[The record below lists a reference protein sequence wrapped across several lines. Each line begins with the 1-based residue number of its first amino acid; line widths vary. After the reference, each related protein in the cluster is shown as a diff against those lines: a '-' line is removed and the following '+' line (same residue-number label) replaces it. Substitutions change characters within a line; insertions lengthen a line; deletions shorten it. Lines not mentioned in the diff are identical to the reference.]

1 MAAGIKKTY
10 GKEKNINKMEITS
23 SLFLNNQQFLI
34 LLAAIMGLSFAAKK
48 TQVFLPV
55 YSWIAR
61 HIKSKRAVVALIS
74 MLSGILP
81 ISGRVA
87 VSAGALDTIAPDDQ
101 KKRKNYGIIDYLS
114 THHFYFWSP
123 LEATV
128 LLPMAALNIGYW
140 TLIGKIWPLLA
151 TAVIVILFYIFKVLK
166 EDDIDINIPKKSLKK
181 KDKDAAQIEADA
193 KRDRKQ
199 LVDYARV
206 ILFTGIVIV
215 LSNIIKANFDTINS
229 WIEDAHKNN
238 FLVLVAFAG
247 FLASFALG
255 SSSKFAGF
263 AVLSVGVFGIETLP
277 LFFAVDYAGYM
288 LSPAHKCLVVGKSY
302 FRTPLKDYYKAIF
315 ALVIP
320 VVLMGITLYY
330 GGIL

>member
-1 MAAGIKKTY
+1 
-10 GKEKNINKMEITS
+10 
-23 SLFLNNQQFLI
+23 
-34 LLAAIMGLSFAAKK
+34 
-48 TQVFLPV
+48 
-55 YSWIAR
+55 
-61 HIKSKRAVVALIS
+61 
-74 MLSGILP
+74 MLSGVLP

-87 VSAGALDTIAPDDQ
+87 VSAGALDTIAPEDQ

-128 LLPMAALNIGYW
+128 ILPMAALSISYW
-140 TLIGKIWPLLA
+140 ELMSRIWPLLA
-151 TAVIVILFYIFKVLK
+151 TAVIIILFYIFRVLK
-166 EDDIDINIPKKSLKK
+166 EDDIEIVIPDKALKK
-181 KDKDAAQIEADA
+181 KDKEPWQLEADA

-199 LVDYARV
+199 LVEYARV
-206 ILFTGIVIV
+206 IVFTAIVIV
-215 LSNIIKANFDTINS
+215 ISNIVKANFETINQ
-229 WIEDAHKNN
+229 WVEDAHKNN
-238 FLVLVAFAG
+238 LLILVAFSG

-263 AVLSVGVFGIETLP
+263 VVLSVGVFGIETLP

-302 FRTPLKDYYKAIF
+302 FRTPLKDYYKAIS

-320 VVLMGITLYY
+320 LVLVGITLYY
-330 GGIL
+330 GGTL

>member
-1 MAAGIKKTY
+1 M
-10 GKEKNINKMEITS
+10 KECGGMEFTS
-23 SLFLNNQQFLI
+23 SLLLDNQQFLI
-34 LLAAIMGLSFAAKK
+34 LLAAVMGLAFAAKK
-48 TQVFLPV
+48 TQVFMPL
-55 YSWIAR
+55 YAWIAR
-61 HIKSKRAVVALIS
+61 KVKSKRAVVALIS
-74 MLSGILP
+74 MLSGVLP

-87 VSAGALDTIAPDDQ
+87 VSAGALDTIAPEDK

-128 LLPMAALNIGYW
+128 ILPMAALSISYW
-140 TLIGKIWPLLA
+140 ELMSRIWPLLA
-151 TAVIVILFYIFKVLK
+151 TAVIIILFYIFRVLK
-166 EDDIDINIPKKSLKK
+166 EEDIEIVIPEKALKK
-181 KDKDAAQIEADA
+181 KDKEPWQIEADA

-199 LVDYARV
+199 IVEYARV
-206 ILFTGIVIV
+206 LLFTAIVIV
-215 LSNIIKANFDTINS
+215 ISNIVKANFDTINA
-229 WIEDAHKNN
+229 WLEDAHKNN
-238 FLVLVAFAG
+238 LLILVAAVG

-263 AVLSVGVFGIETLP
+263 VVISVGVFGIETLP

-288 LSPAHKCLVVGKSY
+288 LSPMHKCLVVGKSY
-302 FRTPLKDYYKAIF
+302 FRTPLKDYYKAIA

-320 VVLMGITLYY
+320 IIFMGVTLYY

>member
-1 MAAGIKKTY
+1 MVEWAVYSSRGEI
-10 GKEKNINKMEITS
+10 MEITS

-34 LLAAIMGLSFAAKK
+34 LLASVMALSFTAKK
-48 TQVFLPV
+48 TQVFLPF
-55 YSWIAR
+55 YKWIANNV
-61 HIKSKRAVVALIS
+61 KSKRAVVALIS
-74 MLSGILP
+74 LFSGVLP

-87 VSAGALDTIAPDDQ
+87 ISAGALDTIAPEDQ

-128 LLPMAALNIGYW
+128 LLPMAALNISYW

-166 EDDIDINIPKKSLKK
+166 EDDIEINIPNKPLKN
-181 KDKDAAQIEADA
+181 KDKQPSQIEAEA

-199 LVDYARV
+199 LIDYARV
-206 ILFTGIVIV
+206 LLFTGIVII
-215 LSNIIKANFDTINS
+215 LSNIVKANIDTINS
-229 WIEDAHKNN
+229 FVEAAHKNN
-238 FLVLVAFAG
+238 LLILVAFAG

-263 AVLSVGVFGIETLP
+263 VVLSVGVFGIETLP

-302 FRTPLKDYYKAIF
+302 FKTPLKDYYKAIF
-315 ALVIP
+315 ALVVP

>member
-1 MAAGIKKTY
+1 
-10 GKEKNINKMEITS
+10 MEITS

-34 LLAAIMGLSFAAKK
+34 LLASVMALSFAAKK
-48 TQVFLPV
+48 TQVFLPF
-55 YSWIAR
+55 YKWIANNV
-61 HIKSKRAVVALIS
+61 KSKRAVVALIS
-74 MLSGILP
+74 LFSGVLP

-87 VSAGALDTIAPDDQ
+87 ISAGALDTIAPEDQ

-128 LLPMAALNIGYW
+128 LLPMAALNISYW

-166 EDDIDINIPKKSLKK
+166 EDDIEINIPNKPLKN
-181 KDKDAAQIEADA
+181 KDKQPSQIEAEA

-199 LVDYARV
+199 LIDYARV
-206 ILFTGIVIV
+206 LLFTGIVIV
-215 LSNIIKANFDTINS
+215 LSNIVKANIDTINS
-229 WIEDAHKNN
+229 FVEAAHKNN
-238 FLVLVAFAG
+238 LLILVAFAG

-263 AVLSVGVFGIETLP
+263 VVLSVGVFGIETLP

-302 FRTPLKDYYKAIF
+302 FKTPLKDYYKAIF
-315 ALVIP
+315 ALVVP

>member
-1 MAAGIKKTY
+1 MKGY
-10 GKEKNINKMEITS
+10 GGMEFTS
-23 SLFLNNQQFLI
+23 SLLLDNQQFLI
-34 LLAAIMGLSFAAKK
+34 LLASVMALSFAAKK
-48 TQVFLPV
+48 TQIFMPF
-55 YSWIAR
+55 YGWIVKKV
-61 HIKSKRAVVALIS
+61 KSKRAVVALIS
-74 MLSGILP
+74 LFSGVLP

-87 VSAGALDTIAPDDQ
+87 VSAGALDTIAPEDI

-128 LLPMAALNIGYW
+128 LLPMAALSISYW
-140 TLIGKIWPLLA
+140 ELMSRVWPLLA
-151 TAVIVILFYIFKVLK
+151 TAAVVILFYIFRVLK
-166 EDDIDINIPKKSLKK
+166 EEDIEINIPEKPLKK
-181 KDKDAAQIEADA
+181 KDKEPWQIEADA

-199 LVDYARV
+199 LLDYARV
-206 ILFTGIVIV
+206 LVFTAIVIV
-215 LSNIIKANFDTINS
+215 LSNIVKANIETING
-229 WIEDAHKNN
+229 WLEEAHRNN
-238 FLVLVAFAG
+238 LILLVAVAG

-263 AVLSVGVFGIETLP
+263 VVLSVGVFGIETLP

-320 VVLMGITLYY
+320 IVLMGITLYY

>member
-1 MAAGIKKTY
+1 
-10 GKEKNINKMEITS
+10 MEITN
-23 SLFLNNQQFLI
+23 SLITNNQQFLI
-34 LLAAIMGLSFAAKK
+34 LLASVMGLSFAAKK
-48 TQVFLPV
+48 TQVFLPF
-55 YSWIAR
+55 YRWISR
-61 HIKSKRAVVALIS
+61 TVKSKRAVVALIS
-74 MLSGILP
+74 MFSGVLP

-87 VSAGALDTIAPDDQ
+87 ISAGALDTIAPEDQ

-128 LLPMAALNIGYW
+128 LLPMAALGISYW
-140 TLIGKIWPLLA
+140 ELMGRVWPLLA
-151 TAVIVILFYIFKVLK
+151 TAVIVILFYIFKILK
-166 EDDIDINIPKKSLKK
+166 EDDIEINIPEKALKK
-181 KDKDAAQIEADA
+181 KDKQPDQIEAEA

-199 LVDYARV
+199 LIDYARV
-206 ILFTGIVIV
+206 LLFTGIVIV
-215 LSNIIKANFDTINS
+215 LSNIVKANFDTINA
-229 WIEDAHKNN
+229 WIEGAHKNN
-238 FLVLVAFAG
+238 LLILVAFAG

-263 AVLSVGVFGIETLP
+263 VVLSVGVFGIETLP

>member
-1 MAAGIKKTY
+1 
-10 GKEKNINKMEITS
+10 
-23 SLFLNNQQFLI
+23 
-34 LLAAIMGLSFAAKK
+34 
-48 TQVFLPV
+48 
-55 YSWIAR
+55 
-61 HIKSKRAVVALIS
+61 
-74 MLSGILP
+74 MLSGVLP

-87 VSAGALDTIAPDDQ
+87 VSAGALDTIAPEDN

-128 LLPMAALNIGYW
+128 ILPMAALSISYW
-140 TLIGKIWPLLA
+140 ELMSRIWPLLA
-151 TAVIVILFYIFKVLK
+151 TAIIIILFYIFRVLK
-166 EDDIDINIPKKSLKK
+166 EKDIEIVIPEKALKR
-181 KDKDAAQIEADA
+181 KDKEPWQLEADA

-199 LVDYARV
+199 IVEYARV
-206 ILFTGIVIV
+206 ILFTAIVIV
-215 LSNIIKANFDTINS
+215 ISNIVKANFETINT
-229 WIEDAHKNN
+229 WLEDAHKNN
-238 FLVLVAFAG
+238 LLILVAAVG

-263 AVLSVGVFGIETLP
+263 VVISVGVFGIETLP

-288 LSPAHKCLVVGKSY
+288 LSPMHKCLVVGKSY
-302 FRTPLKDYYKAIF
+302 FRTPLKDYYKAIA

-320 VVLMGITLYY
+320 IIFMGVILYY

>member
-1 MAAGIKKTY
+1 MKGY
-10 GKEKNINKMEITS
+10 GGMEFTS
-23 SLFLNNQQFLI
+23 SLLLDNQEFLI
-34 LLAAIMGLSFAAKK
+34 LLASVMALSFAAKK
-48 TQVFLPV
+48 TQVFMPF
-55 YSWIAR
+55 YAWIAKNV
-61 HIKSKRAVVALIS
+61 KSKRAVVALIS
-74 MLSGILP
+74 LFSGVLP

-87 VSAGALDTIAPDDQ
+87 VSAGALDTIAPEDH

-128 LLPMAALNIGYW
+128 LLPMAALSLSYW
-140 TLIGKIWPLLA
+140 EFIGKIWPLLA
-151 TAVIVILFYIFKVLK
+151 TAAVVILFYIFRVLK
-166 EDDIDINIPKKSLKK
+166 EEDIEISIPEKQLKNK
-181 KDKDAAQIEADA
+181 NKEPWQIEADS

-199 LVDYARV
+199 LLDYARV
-206 ILFTGIVIV
+206 LVFNAIVIV
-215 LSNIIKANFDTINS
+215 LSNIVKANIETINS
-229 WIEDAHKNN
+229 WLEEAHKNN
-238 FLVLVAFAG
+238 LLLLVAATG

-263 AVLSVGVFGIETLP
+263 VVLSVTVFGVETLP

-302 FRTPLKDYYKAIF
+302 FRTPLKDYYKAIA

>member
-1 MAAGIKKTY
+1 
-10 GKEKNINKMEITS
+10 MEFTS
-23 SLFLNNQQFLI
+23 SLLLDNQQFLI
-34 LLAAIMGLSFAAKK
+34 LLAAVMGLSFAAKK
-48 TQVFLPV
+48 TQVFMPF
-55 YSWIAR
+55 YAWIATR
-61 HIKSKRAVVALIS
+61 VKSKRAVVALIS
-74 MLSGILP
+74 LFSGVLP

-87 VSAGALDTIAPDDQ
+87 ISAGALDTIAPEDH

-128 LLPMAALNIGYW
+128 LLPMAALSISYW
-140 TLIGKIWPLLA
+140 ELMSKISPLLA
-151 TAVIVILFYIFKVLK
+151 TAAVVILFYIFKVLK
-166 EDDIDINIPKKSLKK
+166 ENDIEIVIPGKPLKK
-181 KDKDAAQIEADA
+181 KDKESWQLEADS

-199 LVDYARV
+199 LIDYARV
-206 ILFTGIVIV
+206 LVFTAIVIV
-215 LSNIIKANFDTINS
+215 LSNIVKANIDTING
-229 WIEDAHKNN
+229 WIEAAHKNN
-238 FLVLVAFAG
+238 LLILVAFTG

-263 AVLSVGVFGIETLP
+263 VVLSVGVFGVETLP

-302 FRTPLKDYYKAIF
+302 FRTPLKDYYKAIL
-315 ALVIP
+315 ALVVP

>member
-1 MAAGIKKTY
+1 
-10 GKEKNINKMEITS
+10 MEFTS
-23 SLFLNNQQFLI
+23 SLLLDNQQYLL
-34 LLAAIMGLSFAAKK
+34 LLASVMALSFAAKK
-48 TQVFLPV
+48 SQVFMPF
-55 YSWIAR
+55 YAWIATTV
-61 HIKSKRAVVALIS
+61 KSKRAVVALIS
-74 MLSGILP
+74 LFSGVLP

-87 VSAGALDTIAPDDQ
+87 VSAGALDTIAPDDY

-128 LLPMAALNIGYW
+128 LLPMAALSLSYW
-140 TLIGKIWPLLA
+140 ELLGKTWPLLA
-151 TAVIVILFYIFKVLK
+151 TAGIVILFYIFKVLK
-166 EDDIDINIPKKSLKK
+166 EDDIEISIPEKPLKK
-181 KDKDAAQIEADA
+181 KDKEPWQIEADW

-199 LVDYARV
+199 LIDYARV
-206 ILFTGIVIV
+206 LVFTAIVIV
-215 LSNIIKANFDTINS
+215 LSNIIKANIETINA
-229 WIEDAHKNN
+229 WLEDAHQHNLL
-238 FLVLVAFAG
+238 FLVAATG

-263 AVLSVGVFGIETLP
+263 VVISVGVFGVETLP
-277 LFFAVDYAGYM
+277 LFFAFDYAGYM

-320 VVLMGITLYY
+320 IILMGITLYY

>member
-1 MAAGIKKTY
+1 
-10 GKEKNINKMEITS
+10 MEFTS
-23 SLFLNNQQFLI
+23 SLLLANQQYLI
-34 LLAAIMGLSFAAKK
+34 LLAAVMALAFAAKK
-48 TQVFLPV
+48 TQVFMPL
-55 YSWIAR
+55 YAWIATTV
-61 HIKSKRAVVALIS
+61 KSKRAVVALIS
-74 MLSGILP
+74 MLSGVLP

-87 VSAGALDTIAPDDQ
+87 VSAGALDTIAPENQ

-128 LLPMAALNIGYW
+128 ILPMAALSISYW
-140 TLIGKIWPLLA
+140 ELMSRIWPLLA
-151 TAVIVILFYIFKVLK
+151 TAIIIILFYIFRVLK
-166 EDDIDINIPKKSLKK
+166 EDDIEIVIPDKSLKK
-181 KDKDAAQIEADA
+181 KDKEPWQLEADA

-199 LVDYARV
+199 LVEYARV
-206 ILFTGIVIV
+206 IVFTAIVIV
-215 LSNIIKANFDTINS
+215 ISNIVKANFETINQ
-229 WIEDAHKNN
+229 WVEDAHKNN
-238 FLVLVAFAG
+238 LLILVAFSG

-263 AVLSVGVFGIETLP
+263 VVLSVGVFGIETLP

-320 VVLMGITLYY
+320 LVLVGITLYY
-330 GGIL
+330 GGTL

>member
-1 MAAGIKKTY
+1 
-10 GKEKNINKMEITS
+10 MEITS

-34 LLAAIMGLSFAAKK
+34 LLASVMALSFAAKK
-48 TQVFLPV
+48 TQVFLPF
-55 YSWIAR
+55 YKWIANNV
-61 HIKSKRAVVALIS
+61 KSKRAVVALIS
-74 MLSGILP
+74 LFSGVLP

-87 VSAGALDTIAPDDQ
+87 ISAGALDTIAPEDQ

-128 LLPMAALNIGYW
+128 LLPMAALNISYW

-166 EDDIDINIPKKSLKK
+166 ENDIEIDIPDKPLKN
-181 KDKDAAQIEADA
+181 KDKQPSQIEAEA

-199 LVDYARV
+199 LIDYARV
-206 ILFTGIVIV
+206 LLFTGIVII
-215 LSNIIKANFDTINS
+215 LSNIVKANIDTINS
-229 WIEDAHKNN
+229 FVEAAHKNN
-238 FLVLVAFAG
+238 LLILVAFAG

-263 AVLSVGVFGIETLP
+263 VVLSVGVFGIETLP

-302 FRTPLKDYYKAIF
+302 FKTPLKDYYKAIF
-315 ALVIP
+315 ALVVP

>member
-1 MAAGIKKTY
+1 MVEWAIY
-10 GKEKNINKMEITS
+10 SSCGKIMEITS

-34 LLAAIMGLSFAAKK
+34 LLASVMALSFSAKK
-48 TQVFLPV
+48 TQVFLPF
-55 YSWIAR
+55 YKWIANNV
-61 HIKSKRAVVALIS
+61 KSKRAVVALIS
-74 MLSGILP
+74 LFSGVLP

-87 VSAGALDTIAPDDQ
+87 ISAGALDTIAPEDQ

-128 LLPMAALNIGYW
+128 LLPMAALNISYW

-151 TAVIVILFYIFKVLK
+151 TAVVVILFYIFKVLK
-166 EDDIDINIPKKSLKK
+166 EDDIEIDIPDKPLKN
-181 KDKDAAQIEADA
+181 KDKQPSQIEAEA

-199 LVDYARV
+199 LIDYARV
-206 ILFTGIVIV
+206 LLFTGIVII
-215 LSNIIKANFDTINS
+215 LSNIVKANIDTINS
-229 WIEDAHKNN
+229 FVEAAHKNN
-238 FLVLVAFAG
+238 LLILVAFAG

-263 AVLSVGVFGIETLP
+263 VVLSVGVFGIETLP

-315 ALVIP
+315 ALVVP